1 MNKVFLCLG
10 SNIDPKI
17 NLDLAFK
24 LLKKEV
30 DILSCSQIWE
40 TAAVGSS
47 GPNFLNQV
55 VLISTNLSAVE
66 IKENVIEKIEK
77 KLGRIRTKDKNSP
90 RTIDLDIIIFN
101 QEIIEED
108 IWSEAYIALPL
119 SEIYP
124 DLVRQGS
131 EKTLK
136 VIAQNL
142 AVNSSN
148 KIYR

>member
-77 KLGRIRTKDKNSP
+77 KIRQNKNK
-90 RTIDLDIIIFN
+90 R
-101 QEIIEED
+101 
-108 IWSEAYIALPL
+108 
-119 SEIYP
+119 
-124 DLVRQGS
+124 
-131 EKTLK
+131 
-136 VIAQNL
+136 
-142 AVNSSN
+142 
-148 KIYR
+148 

>member
-10 SNIDPKI
+10 SNIDPQI
-17 NLDLAFK
+17 NLDKAFR
-24 LLKKEV
+24 LLQKEAN
-30 DILSCSQIWE
+30 ILSCSQIWE

-55 VLISTNLSAVE
+55 VLISTNLSAIE
-66 IKENVIEKIEK
+66 IKENIIEKIEK
-77 KLGRIRTKDKNSP
+77 KLGRIRTNDKNSP

-101 QEIIEED
+101 QDIIEEN

-119 SEIYP
+119 SDIYP

-136 VIAQNL
+136 EIAQNL
-142 AVNSSN
+142 AINSSN
-148 KIYR
+148 KVYR